1 MGEIAVEF
9 VGICTHIQFPQGLFT
24 TQHRVVLVN
33 SDAQRIAAEHH
44 PRIEKHHPRVEIRQ
58 GTHVL
63 YGRDLNGAAVAIDG
77 ALDGALT
84 YDFHYNCALPR
95 LLMEG
100 FTDSAN
106 LSPRVKDSPDASLVS
121 GLIDLPNAS
130 FTAQMREDGAAV
142 GVATVQIEGPRQI
155 SIQSFAGAAEIID
168 ERIPVPEG
176 AVVVFSNHAEG
187 RDDDHDFHLNFLIFD
202 PVPDVKRN
210 VMRRVCPGIP
220 PHQRHGWGSI
230 GPGCSNTN
238 FP

>member
-1 MGEIAVEF
+1 MAEITVEF
-9 VGICTHIQFPQGLFT
+9 VGICTHLQFGKGLFT
-24 TQHRVVLVN
+24 TQHRVVLIN
-33 SDAQRIAAEHH
+33 SEAQRIVA
-44 PRIEKHHPRVEIRQ
+44 RHHPRVEIRQ
-58 GTHVL
+58 GQHVL
-63 YGRDLNGAAVAIDG
+63 FRHDLNGAAVSIDG
-77 ALDGALT
+77 ALDGELT

-95 LLMEG
+95 LLMER
-100 FTDSAN
+100 FTDSTN
-106 LSPRVKDSPDASLVS
+106 LSPRVKESPDASLVS

-155 SIQSFAGAAEIID
+155 SIQSFAGAAQIID

-176 AVVVFSNHAEG
+176 AEVVFSNHAEG
-187 RDDDHDFHLNFLIFD
+187 SDDDHDFHLNFLIFE

-210 VMRRVCPGIP
+210 VMRRVCPGIL
-220 PHQRHGWGSI
+220 PHKRHGFGSI